1 MARRS
6 RKSAASNQAAAAPIT
21 VAQGGTWAPLSDQS
35 LGKIQQTAFT
45 ILTDIGVSEAPD
57 TLCDIIIDAGGR
69 CENDRLFYPRDLLE
83 AVVQE
88 GPKQVLLAGQNALH
102 DLKLGG
108 SASYTGTG
116 GAAPTVLDDETKT
129 FANVS
134 HDFGDVVMAPGTQR
148 SAFALQG
155 VVGVQCFTTHVIST
169 RGALLHQ

>member
-35 LGKIQQTAFT
+35 LDKIQQTAFT

-83 AVVQE
+83 ATVQE

-102 DLKLGG
+102 DLRLGG

-116 GAAPTVLDDETKT
+116 GAAPTLLDDETKT
-129 FANVS
+129 YHPSTFA
-134 HDFGDVVMAPGTQR
+134 DLF
-148 SAFALQG
+148 SAA
-155 VVGVQCFTTHVIST
+155 
-169 RGALLHQ
+169 